1 MSLEH
6 TLHVD
11 VCVECSKDELLR
23 EASPWTTRPA
33 LLMWDAGLPPGTVAS
48 KAVGRVEQI
57 VPSMADGCPCTAAP
71 RLPGWSSCEI
81 IIGERGGLAATLTP
95 LHSAARPPCFPP
107 AHIPNPSCLT

>member
-23 EASPWTTRPA
+23 EASPWTTRSA

-57 VPSMADGCPCTAAP
+57 VPSMAGLPVHSRPAAAWVVI
-71 RLPGWSSCEI
+71 L
-81 IIGERGGLAATLTP
+81 
-95 LHSAARPPCFPP
+95 
-107 AHIPNPSCLT
+107 

>member
-6 TLHVD
+6 SLHVD

-48 KAVGRVEQI
+48 KAVG
-57 VPSMADGCPCTAAP
+57 
-71 RLPGWSSCEI
+71 
-81 IIGERGGLAATLTP
+81 
-95 LHSAARPPCFPP
+95 
-107 AHIPNPSCLT
+107 